1 MSSNDGGEK
10 PSPKPSTKPL
20 PKTLG
25 PVLNL
30 EEHVRAD
37 WWRRIFNAL
46 YLKTDSDVVNDQLM
60 TREEI
65 DLFSSTLNL
74 SPEADVLDLCCGQ
87 GRHTL
92 ELARRGFGNVQGLD
106 RSHYL
111 IQRARATAKKESL
124 NVKFREGDARK
135 LPQATDRFDVVMI
148 LGNSFGYF
156 ETIEDDLRVL
166 REVFRVLKPSG
177 QLLID
182 VSDGEY
188 LKAHFESRTWEWLD
202 KKHYVCRERSLSADG
217 QRMISREI
225 ITNAEKGVLA
235 DQFYAER
242 LYTREGL
249 ISLIQ
254 DAGFSQITVHGE
266 INTQSQRNQDLG
278 MMAQRLVVTAL
289 VRKEWTPKKVK
300 PDAATKQVAVVMGDP
315 HRPDTVKPDAVFD
328 DDDYYTIDQLKSALQ
343 SSDKYQ
349 FTYLDDHDTLIQDLK
364 NLSGKADLILNLC
377 DEGYANDPRMEL
389 HVPAIMEMFQ
399 LPYTGGGPQC
409 LAYCYDKS
417 LVRGAALEMGI
428 PVPEAYFIRSEDI
441 SIELPIGFP
450 VIIKPNFGDSSFGI
464 TQRSVAYSAE
474 QLLNAIASIRERFGY
489 DKPMLVEEFLTG
501 ADLTVGVIG
510 NPPDDYLVLPI
521 VEEDYSSLPP
531 ELPRLCGYEAKWNP
545 NSPYWNLRSI
555 PADLPPD
562 IQQKIVEAC
571 LRLFE
576 RLECRDYARFDWRL
590 DAQGNP
596 KLLEANPN
604 PGWCWDGHL
613 AKMAGLAGLSYA
625 DMLTAIL
632 AAAERRLGLTSRT
645 GSRLENR
652 IPMKQSAG

>member
-1 MSSNDGGEK
+1 
-10 PSPKPSTKPL
+10 
-20 PKTLG
+20 
-25 PVLNL
+25 
-30 EEHVRAD
+30 
-37 WWRRIFNAL
+37 
-46 YLKTDSDVVNDQLM
+46 
-60 TREEI
+60 
-65 DLFSSTLNL
+65 
-74 SPEADVLDLCCGQ
+74 
-87 GRHTL
+87 
-92 ELARRGFGNVQGLD
+92 
-106 RSHYL
+106 
-111 IQRARATAKKESL
+111 
-124 NVKFREGDARK
+124 
-135 LPQATDRFDVVMI
+135 MI

-166 REVFRVLKPSG
+166 REVFRILKPSG

-188 LKAHFESRTWEWLD
+188 LKDHFEARTWEWLD

-225 ITNAEKGVLA
+225 ITHAEKGVLA

-249 ISLIQ
+249 VSLIQ

-300 PDAATKQVAVVMGDP
+300 PDADTKHVVVVMGDP
-315 HRPDTVKPDAVFD
+315 HRPDTVKPDSVFD
-328 DDDYYTIDQLKSALQ
+328 DDDFYTIDQLKSALQ
-343 SSDKYQ
+343 SSEKYQ
-349 FTYLDDHDTLIQDLK
+349 YSYLDNHDSLIQDLK

-377 DEGYANDPRMEL
+377 DEGFANDPRQEL
-389 HVPAIMEMFQ
+389 HVPAIMEMFH
-399 LPYTGGGPQC
+399 LPYTGSGPQC

-417 LVRGAALEMGI
+417 MIRGAAQEMGL
-428 PVPEAYFIRSEDI
+428 PVPEAYFIRPEDT

-464 TQRSVAYSAE
+464 TQRSVAHSAE
-474 QLLNAIASIRERFGY
+474 ELLNAIASIRERFGY

-545 NSPYWNLRSI
+545 DSPYWNLGSI
-555 PADLPPD
+555 PADLPPETQHT
-562 IQQKIVEAC
+562 IIEAC

-590 DAQGNP
+590 DARGNP

-652 IPMKQSAG
+652 IDVKLAAG

>member
-1 MSSNDGGEK
+1 MHSTNSREK
-10 PSPKPSTKPL
+10 VNQKLNTRHL

-46 YLKTDSDVVNDQLM
+46 YLKTDADVVNDRAI
-60 TREEI
+60 TRSEI
-65 DLFSSTLNL
+65 DLFSEILHLLPDS
-74 SPEADVLDLCCGQ
+74 EILDLCCGQ

-92 ELARRGFGNVQGLD
+92 ELARRGFVNVQGLD

-111 IQRARATAKKESL
+111 IQRARSTAKKEAL
-124 NVKFREGDARK
+124 NLRFREGDARK
-135 LPQATDRFDVVMI
+135 LPHATDKFDVVMI

-156 ETIEDDLRVL
+156 ETIADDLQVL

-177 QLLID
+177 RLLID

-188 LKAHFESRTWEWLD
+188 LKANFETRTWEWLD

-225 ITNAEKGVLA
+225 ITHAEKGVLA

-249 ISLIQ
+249 TALIDQ
-254 DAGFSQITVHGE
+254 AGFSQIEVHAE
-266 INTQSQRNQDLG
+266 ISTQSQRNQDLG
-278 MMAQRLVVTAL
+278 MMAQRLVVTAA
-289 VRKEWTPKKVK
+289 VHKEWTPKKVRS
-300 PDAATKQVAVVMGDP
+300 DGGTKKVVVILGDP
-315 HRPDTVKPDAVFD
+315 QRPDLIKPDAVFD
-328 DDDYYTIDQLKSALQ
+328 DDDFYTVNQLKSALRV
-343 SSDKYQ
+343 SDGYQ
-349 FTYLDDHDTLIQDLK
+349 VSYLDNHTTLIQDLQG
-364 NLSGKADLILNLC
+364 LGGHAHLILNLC
-377 DEGYANDPRMEL
+377 DEGFVNDPRKEL
-389 HVPAIMEMFQ
+389 HLPALMDMLQ
-399 LPYTGGGPQC
+399 LPYTGAGPQC

-417 LVRGAALEMGI
+417 LVRGAAREMDI
-428 PVPEAYFIRSEDI
+428 PIPEAYFIRPEDT

-474 QLLNAIASIRERFGY
+474 ELLNAIASIRQRFGY

-521 VEEDYSSLPP
+521 VEEDYSSLPAD
-531 ELPRLCGYEAKWNP
+531 LPRLCGYEAKWNP
-545 NSPYWNLRSI
+545 ESPYWDLRSI
-555 PADLPPD
+555 PAELPPD
-562 IQQKIVEAC
+562 TQQTIVEAC

-590 DAQGNP
+590 DANDKP
-596 KLLEANPN
+596 RLLEANPN

-613 AKMAGLAGLSYA
+613 AKMAGLAGLSYG

-632 AAAERRLGLTSRT
+632 VAAERRLGLAVHA

-652 IPMKQSAG
+652 VPVARTSG

>member
-1 MSSNDGGEK
+1 MNSSDDKEK
-10 PSPKPSTKPL
+10 TGQKPSTKPL

-46 YLKTDSDVVNDQLM
+46 YLKTDADVIDDQLI
-60 TREEI
+60 TRNEI
-65 DLFSSTLNL
+65 DLFTSTLNL
-74 SPEADVLDLCCGQ
+74 SPDADILDLCCGQ

-92 ELARRGFGNVQGLD
+92 ELARRGLVNVQGLD

-124 NVKFREGDARK
+124 SVKFREGDARR
-135 LPQATDRFDVVMI
+135 LPHATDRFDVVLI

-188 LKAHFESRTWEWLD
+188 LKANYEARTWEWLD

-217 QRMISREI
+217 ERMISREI
-225 ITNAEKGVLA
+225 ITHAEKGVLA

-242 LYTREGL
+242 LYTRDGL
-249 ISLIQ
+249 MSLIQ
-254 DAGFSQITVHGE
+254 QAGFSQIKVHGE
-266 INTQSQRNQDLG
+266 INTNSQRNQDLG

-289 VRKEWTPKKVK
+289 VRKDWAPKKAK
-300 PDAATKQVAVVMGDP
+300 SDADTKHVAVVMGDP
-315 HRPDTVKPDAVFD
+315 NRPDTVKPDSVFD
-328 DDDYYTIDQLKSALQ
+328 DDDFYTIDQLKSALQ

-349 FTYLDDHDTLIQDLK
+349 YTYLDNHDTLIQDLK
-364 NLSGKADLILNLC
+364 GLSGKADLILNLC
-377 DEGYANDPRMEL
+377 DEGYVNDPRQEL
-389 HVPAIMEMFQ
+389 HVPAILEMFQ
-399 LPYTGGGPQC
+399 LPYTGAGPQC

-417 LVRGAALEMGI
+417 LIRGAAKEMGI
-428 PVPEAYFIRSEDI
+428 PVPEAYFIRPEDT

-450 VIIKPNFGDSSFGI
+450 VIIKPNLGDSSFGI
-464 TQRSVAYSAE
+464 TQRSVAHSAE
-474 QLLNAIASIRERFGY
+474 DLFNAIASIRERFGY

-545 NSPYWNLRSI
+545 ESPYWNLRSV
-555 PADLPPD
+555 PVDLPPD
-562 IQQKIVEAC
+562 TQQTIIEAC

-590 DAQGNP
+590 DSRGKP

-652 IPMKQSAG
+652 IVVKQPTG